1 MTLRIVVPDGPLWA
15 PSLEL
20 LAAAGAVDGAAGVDA
35 AAGAVDGADGV
46 VDGVVDGAAGPAA
59 RGGPALPVRVT
70 TLAAADVP
78 SYLLLGAADV
88 GLVAKD
94 VLLERASGLCELL
107 DLRFGDAVLVYA
119 IAPGA
124 AARAHRLGRLRI
136 ATRHPVLTRAYFAA
150 QGVHVAVVEVA
161 GSLERAATD
170 GLADGVVELV
180 DVPPDAA
187 PGDPPDA
194 ARPRVAGLT
203 VEGVV
208 ATSSVR
214 LVCGR
219 GARVLHTAEL
229 GALVARLRDL
239 TVT

>member
-1 MTLRIVVPDGPLWA
+1 MTLRIVVPDGPLRA

-20 LAAAGAVDGAAGVDA
+20 LAAAGAGEGI
-35 AAGAVDGADGV
+35 
-46 VDGVVDGAAGPAA
+46 
-59 RGGPALPVRVT
+59 T
-70 TLAAADVP
+70 SLAAADLP

-107 DLRFGDAVLVYA
+107 DLRFGGAVLVYA

-124 AARAHRLGRLRI
+124 AARAQRLGRLRI

-161 GSLERAATD
+161 GSLARAAAD
-170 GLADGVVELV
+170 GLADGGVALV
-180 DVPPDAA
+180 D
-187 PGDPPDA
+187 DPPRAALGDLNDA
-194 ARPRVAGLT
+194 ARPRVDGLT

-214 LVCGR
+214 LVCSR
-219 GARVLHTAEL
+219 GARVLRTAEL

-239 TVT
+239 AVTKEPT

>member
-1 MTLRIVVPDGPLWA
+1 MTLRIVVSDGPLRRR
-15 PSLEL
+15 SLEL
-20 LAAAGAVDGAAGVDA
+20 LAAAGAVEGVTA
-35 AAGAVDGADGV
+35 L
-46 VDGVVDGAAGPAA
+46 PAA
-59 RGGPALPVRVT
+59 DL
-70 TLAAADVP
+70 P

-107 DLRFGDAVLVYA
+107 DLRFGAAVLVYA

-150 QGVHVAVVEVA
+150 RGVHVAVVEVA
-161 GSLERAATD
+161 GSLERAAAD
-170 GLADGVVELV
+170 GLADGVVALV
-180 DVPPDAA
+180 DAPSGAA
-187 PGDPPDA
+187 PGDPPGA
-194 ARPRVAGLT
+194 APPRVAGLT

-214 LVCGR
+214 LVSGR
-219 GARVLHTAEL
+219 GARVLHAGEL
-229 GALVARLRDL
+229 GALVARLRGL
-239 TVT
+239 AVTKEQT

>member
-1 MTLRIVVPDGPLWA
+1 MTLRIVVPDGPLRA

-20 LAAAGAVDGAAGVDA
+20 LAAAGAVDGAAGS
-35 AAGAVDGADGV
+35 
-46 VDGVVDGAAGPAA
+46 AA
-59 RGGPALPVRVT
+59 RGGPALSVRVT
-70 TLAAADVP
+70 TLVAADIP

-107 DLRFGDAVLVYA
+107 DLQFGGAVLVYA

-136 ATRHPVLTRAYFAA
+136 ATRHPALTRAYFAA

-161 GSLERAATD
+161 GSLARAAAD
-170 GLADGVVELV
+170 GLADGVVALV
-180 DVPPDAA
+180 D
-187 PGDPPDA
+187 DP
-194 ARPRVAGLT
+194 PRVAGLT

-214 LVCGR
+214 LVCAR

-239 TVT
+239 TVTKEPT

>member
-35 AAGAVDGADGV
+35 AAGAVDAA
-46 VDGVVDGAAGPAA
+46 DGVVDGAAGPAA

>member
-1 MTLRIVVPDGPLWA
+1 MTLRIVVPDGPLRA

-20 LAAAGAVDGAAGVDA
+20 LAAAGAVEGI
-35 AAGAVDGADGV
+35 
-46 VDGVVDGAAGPAA
+46 
-59 RGGPALPVRVT
+59 T
-70 TLAAADVP
+70 SLAAADLP

-94 VLLERASGLCELL
+94 VLLERASGLCQLL

-161 GSLERAATD
+161 GSLEGAATD
-170 GLADGVVELV
+170 GLADGVVALV
-180 DVPPDAA
+180 DAPSHAA
-187 PGDPPDA
+187 PDGLTDVAPGGLTDA
-194 ARPRVAGLT
+194 VRPRIAGLT

-239 TVT
+239 TVTKEPP

>member
-1 MTLRIVVPDGPLWA
+1 MTLRIVVPDGPLRA

-20 LAAAGAVDGAAGVDA
+20 LAAAGAVEGI
-35 AAGAVDGADGV
+35 
-46 VDGVVDGAAGPAA
+46 
-59 RGGPALPVRVT
+59 T
-70 TLAAADVP
+70 SLAAADLP

-107 DLRFGDAVLVYA
+107 DLRFGDAALVYA

-124 AARAHRLGRLRI
+124 AARAHRLGSLRI

-170 GLADGVVELV
+170 GLADGVVALV
-180 DVPPDAA
+180 DAPSHAAPDDLTDAA
-187 PGDPPDA
+187 PDDLTDVAPGGLTDA
-194 ARPRVAGLT
+194 VRPRIAGLT

-239 TVT
+239 TVTKEPT

>member
-1 MTLRIVVPDGPLWA
+1 MTLRIVVPDGPLRA
-15 PSLEL
+15 PSFEL
-20 LAAAGAVDGAAGVDA
+20 LAAAGAVEGI
-35 AAGAVDGADGV
+35 
-46 VDGVVDGAAGPAA
+46 
-59 RGGPALPVRVT
+59 T
-70 TLAAADVP
+70 SLAAADLP

-107 DLRFGDAVLVYA
+107 DLRFGGAVLVYA

-170 GLADGVVELV
+170 GLADGVVALV
-180 DVPPDAA
+180 DAPSHAAPDDLTDAA
-187 PGDPPDA
+187 PEDLTDA
-194 ARPRVAGLT
+194 VRPRIAGLT

-219 GARVLHTAEL
+219 GARVLYTAEL

-239 TVT
+239 TVTKEPT

>member
-1 MTLRIVVPDGPLWA
+1 MTLRIVVPDGPLRG

-20 LAAAGAVDGAAGVDA
+20 LAAAGAVEGI
-35 AAGAVDGADGV
+35 
-46 VDGVVDGAAGPAA
+46 
-59 RGGPALPVRVT
+59 T
-70 TLAAADVP
+70 SLAAADLP

-107 DLRFGDAVLVYA
+107 DLRFGGAALVFA

-150 QGVHVAVVEVA
+150 QGIHVAVVEVA
-161 GSLERAATD
+161 GSLERAAAD
-170 GLADGVVELV
+170 GLADGVVALV
-180 DVPPDAA
+180 DAPPHAAPDDPTDAA
-187 PGDPPDA
+187 PGGLTDA
-194 ARPRVAGLT
+194 ARARIAGLT

-208 ATSSVR
+208 ATSTVR

>member
-1 MTLRIVVPDGPLWA
+1 MTLRIVVPDGPLRG

-20 LAAAGAVDGAAGVDA
+20 LAAAGAVEGI
-35 AAGAVDGADGV
+35 
-46 VDGVVDGAAGPAA
+46 
-59 RGGPALPVRVT
+59 T
-70 TLAAADVP
+70 SLAAADLP

-94 VLLERASGLCELL
+94 VLL
-107 DLRFGDAVLVYA
+107 DLRFGGAALVFA

-150 QGVHVAVVEVA
+150 QGIHVAVVEVA
-161 GSLERAATD
+161 GSLERAAAD
-170 GLADGVVELV
+170 GLADGVVALV
-180 DVPPDAA
+180 DAPPHAAPDDPTDAA
-187 PGDPPDA
+187 PGGLTDA
-194 ARPRVAGLT
+194 ARARIAGLT

-208 ATSSVR
+208 ATSTVR

>member
-1 MTLRIVVPDGPLWA
+1 MLRIVVPNGPLRA

-20 LAAAGAVDGAAGVDA
+20 LAAAGAGEGV
-35 AAGAVDGADGV
+35 
-46 VDGVVDGAAGPAA
+46 
-59 RGGPALPVRVT
+59 T
-70 TLAAADVP
+70 SLAAADLP

-107 DLRFGDAVLVYA
+107 DLRFGGAVLVYA

-161 GSLERAATD
+161 GSLARAAAD
-170 GLADGVVELV
+170 GLADGVVALV
-180 DVPPDAA
+180 D
-187 PGDPPDA
+187 DPPRVASGGPLHSASGDVSDA

-239 TVT
+239 TVTKEPT